1 MGLYMSIF
9 VTVLFFFGPLDVRLY
24 RVSAEEPV
32 PAPWPWL
39 VRKAVQVE
47 PILELWLG
55 SNWRCLHPLAS
66 RSFAI
71 RNQFLPNIQMDSV
84 CLPRLLLVWRHS
96 TLRFQSASSSS
107 YTLNTG
113 LFNAMVQDS
122 CCHNGPAASE
132 TAWTA
137 GRNIIVAARVCAW
150 WSASMF
156 LHAFWLGHIGAIEMP
171 IVSFQCHL
179 CQYLQLALQ
188 EGTTLYTLVN
198 RL

>member
-1 MGLYMSIF
+1 MYLPCPFNESFTFHLTWNNMKSAKS
-9 VTVLFFFGPLDVRLY
+9 TVRLDLFSFFL
-24 RVSAEEPV
+24 RVTP
-32 PAPWPWL
+32 
-39 VRKAVQVE
+39 
-47 PILELWLG
+47 
-55 SNWRCLHPLAS
+55 
-66 RSFAI
+66 
-71 RNQFLPNIQMDSV
+71 
-84 CLPRLLLVWRHS
+84 LLLVWRHS

-188 EGTTLYTLVN
+188 EGTTLYTLLN